1 MAKNFIYIF
10 TNPSFPKYVKI
21 GSATDPQKRLND
33 ANSSTWTPKAFR
45 LYGTYE
51 TAGENADKI
60 LHKLI
65 ERLDDEL
72 RVSDVV
78 KGHERKREFFE
89 MPPEKAW
96 AILEDIATISG
107 TEKRLWKNEKWTTDE
122 MIEDASST
130 SNDDKAVS
138 KASKRFDFE
147 KCGIP
152 LGSTLKFKYDDSI
165 QVKTLADGNVEYK
178 GEKISLS
185 KLSENL
191 MVERTGKRWKG
202 YQGPA
207 YFTFDGK
214 LLKDIKAD
222 YIAAQQEQTVSEAF
236 DEQN

>member
-1 MAKNFIYIF
+1 MGAIYIF
-10 TNPSFPKYVKI
+10 TNPSFPQYVKI
-21 GSATDPQKRLND
+21 GYAENPQKRLDD
-33 ANSSTWTPKAFR
+33 ANSSTWTPMAFR
-45 LYGTYE
+45 MYGTYKTPE
-51 TAGENADKI
+51 KNADKI

-65 ERLDDEL
+65 ELLDDKL
-72 RVSDVV
+72 RVKDNV
-78 KGHERKREFFE
+78 KGHERKREFFRIK
-89 MPPEKAW
+89 PEDAW
-96 AILEDIATISG
+96 AILDNIATISG
-107 TEKRLWKNEKWTTDE
+107 TTDKLRKNDKWTTDE
-122 MIEDASST
+122 MIEDASSI
-130 SNDDKAVS
+130 SNDDKTVS

-152 LGSTLKFKYDDSI
+152 LGSILKFKYDDAI

-207 YFTFDGK
+207 YFSFEGK

-222 YIAAQQEQTVSEAF
+222 YIAAQQKQNMGEVE
-236 DEQN
+236 DEQD

>member
-1 MAKNFIYIF
+1 MAKNYIYIF

-45 LYGTYE
+45 LYGAYE

-72 RVSDVV
+72 RVSDIV

-96 AILEDIATISG
+96 AILDDIATISG
-107 TEKRLWKNEKWTTDE
+107 TTDKLKKNEKWTTDE
-122 MIEDASST
+122 MIEDASSSDEEKT
-130 SNDDKAVS
+130 IF

-147 KCGIP
+147 KYGIAT
-152 LGSTLKFKYDDSI
+152 GSILKFKYDDKI

-207 YFTFDGK
+207 YFSYEGT
-214 LLKDIKAD
+214 LLKDIKAQ
-222 YIAAQQEQTVSEAF
+222 YENAKEQSLSEA
-236 DEQN
+236 

>member
-1 MAKNFIYIF
+1 MLKNFIYIF
-10 TNPSFPKYVKI
+10 TNPSFSKYVKI

-89 MPPEKAW
+89 MSPEKAW
-96 AILEDIATISG
+96 AILDDIATISG
-107 TEKRLWKNEKWTTDE
+107 TKDRLWKNDKWTTDE
-122 MIEDASST
+122 MLEDASST
-130 SNDDKAVS
+130 SDDVKTIS
-138 KASKRFDFE
+138 KATKRFDFE
-147 KCGIP
+147 KYGIQ

-165 QVKTLADGNVEYK
+165 QVKTLIDGNVEYK

-207 YFTFDGK
+207 YFTYNGV
-214 LLKDIKAD
+214 LLTDIKANFV
-222 YIAAQQEQTVSEAF
+222 AAQQSANEVD
-236 DEQN
+236 DEQD

>member
-1 MAKNFIYIF
+1 MLKNFIYIF
-10 TNPSFPKYVKI
+10 TNPSFSKYVKI

-89 MPPEKAW
+89 MSPEKAW
-96 AILEDIATISG
+96 AILDDIATISG
-107 TEKRLWKNEKWTTDE
+107 TKDRLWKNDKWTTDE
-122 MIEDASST
+122 MLEDASST
-130 SNDDKAVS
+130 SDDVKTIS
-138 KASKRFDFE
+138 KATKRFDFE
-147 KCGIP
+147 KYGIQ

-165 QVKTLADGNVEYK
+165 QVKTLIDGNVEYK

-185 KLSENL
+185 KLRQPL
-191 MVERTGKRWKG
+191 KITPKRLFTNKLTFTIFSLVTKRG
-202 YQGPA
+202 FLYGPA
-207 YFTFDGK
+207 QLF
-214 LLKDIKAD
+214 
-222 YIAAQQEQTVSEAF
+222 
-236 DEQN
+236 

>member
-10 TNPSFPKYVKI
+10 TNPSFSKYVKI

-89 MPPEKAW
+89 MSPEKAW
-96 AILEDIATISG
+96 AILDDIATISG
-107 TEKRLWKNEKWTTDE
+107 TKDRLWKNDKWTTDE
-122 MIEDASST
+122 MLEDASST
-130 SNDDKAVS
+130 SDDVKTIS
-138 KASKRFDFE
+138 KATKRFDFE
-147 KCGIP
+147 KYGIQ

-165 QVKTLADGNVEYK
+165 QVKTLIDGNVEYK

-207 YFTFDGK
+207 YFTYNGV
-214 LLKDIKAD
+214 LLTDIKANFV
-222 YIAAQQEQTVSEAF
+222 AAQQSANEVD
-236 DEQN
+236 DE

>member
-10 TNPSFPKYVKI
+10 TNPSFSNYVKI

-78 KGHERKREFFE
+78 KGHERKREFFK
-89 MPPEKAW
+89 MSPEKAW

-107 TEKRLWKNEKWTTDE
+107 TEKRLWKNETWTTDE

-152 LGSTLKFKYDDSI
+152 LGSTLKFKYDDTI

-185 KLSENL
+185 KLSEIL
-191 MVERTGKRWKG
+191 MVERTGKRWKS

-207 YFTFDGK
+207 YFTFDRK

-222 YIAAQQEQTVSEAF
+222 YIAVQQEQTVSEAF

>member
-10 TNPSFPKYVKI
+10 TNPSFSKYVKI

-89 MPPEKAW
+89 MSPEKAW
-96 AILEDIATISG
+96 AILDDIATISG
-107 TEKRLWKNEKWTTDE
+107 TKDRLWKNDKWTTDE
-122 MIEDASST
+122 MLEDASST
-130 SNDDKAVS
+130 SDDVKTIS
-138 KASKRFDFE
+138 KATKRFDFE
-147 KCGIP
+147 KYGIQ

-165 QVKTLADGNVEYK
+165 QVKTLIDGNVEYK

-207 YFTFDGK
+207 YFTYNGV
-214 LLKDIKAD
+214 LLTDIKANFV
-222 YIAAQQEQTVSEAF
+222 AAQQSANEVD
-236 DEQN
+236 DEQD

>member
-1 MAKNFIYIF
+1 MAKNYIYIF
-10 TNPSFPKYVKI
+10 TNPSFQEYVKI
-21 GSATDPQKRLND
+21 GSASDPQKRLND

-65 ERLDDEL
+65 ERLDDKL
-72 RVSDVV
+72 RVSDSV
-78 KGHERKREFFE
+78 KGHERKREFFKIS
-89 MPPEKAW
+89 PNKAW

-107 TEKRLWKNEKWTTDE
+107 TTDRLKKNEKWTTNE
-122 MIEDASST
+122 MIEDASSSDEEKT
-130 SNDDKAVS
+130 VS
-138 KASKRFDFE
+138 KASKRFDF
-147 KCGIP
+147 KKYGINT
-152 LGSTLKFKYDDSI
+152 GSILKFKYDDKI

-207 YFTFDGK
+207 YFSYEGT
-214 LLKDIKAD
+214 LLKDIKA
-222 YIAAQQEQTVSEAF
+222 QCENTKEQSSSEA
-236 DEQN
+236 

>member
-21 GSATDPQKRLND
+21 GCATDPQKRLND

-72 RVSDVV
+72 RVSEVV

-89 MPPEKAW
+89 MSPEKAW

-138 KASKRFDFE
+138 KSSKRFDFE

-152 LGSTLKFKYDDSI
+152 LGSTLKFKYDDTI

-222 YIAAQQEQTVSEAF
+222 YIAAQQEQTVSEGF

>member
-10 TNPSFPKYVKI
+10 TNPSFSKYVKI

-89 MPPEKAW
+89 MSPEKAW
-96 AILEDIATISG
+96 AILDDIATISG
-107 TEKRLWKNEKWTTDE
+107 TKDRLWKNDKWTTDE
-122 MIEDASST
+122 MLEDASST
-130 SNDDKAVS
+130 SDDVKTIS
-138 KASKRFDFE
+138 KATKRFDFE
-147 KCGIP
+147 KYGIQ

-165 QVKTLADGNVEYK
+165 QVRTLIDGNVEYK

-202 YQGPA
+202 YQGLA
-207 YFTFDGK
+207 YFTYNGV
-214 LLKDIKAD
+214 LLTDIKANFVT
-222 YIAAQQEQTVSEAF
+222 AQQSANEVD
-236 DEQN
+236 DEQD

>member
-72 RVSDVV
+72 RVSDIV

-89 MPPEKAW
+89 MSPNKAW

-107 TEKRLWKNEKWTTDE
+107 TIDRLKKNEKWTTDE
-122 MIEDASST
+122 MIEDATSSGEEKP
-130 SNDDKAVS
+130 NS
-138 KASKRFDFE
+138 KASKRFDF
-147 KCGIP
+147 KRYGIDT
-152 LGSTLKFKYDDSI
+152 GSILKFKYDDKI

-207 YFTFDGK
+207 YFSYEGA
-214 LLKDIKAD
+214 LLKDIKAQ
-222 YIAAQQEQTVSEAF
+222 YENAKEHSSGEA
-236 DEQN
+236 

>member
-10 TNPSFPKYVKI
+10 TNPSFSKYVKI
-21 GSATDPQKRLND
+21 GSVTDPQKRLND

-89 MPPEKAW
+89 MSPEKAW

-130 SNDDKAVS
+130 SNDDKTVS

-152 LGSTLKFKYDDSI
+152 LGSTLKFKYDDTI

-222 YIAAQQEQTVSEAF
+222 YMAAQQQTANEAE

>member
-96 AILEDIATISG
+96 AILEDIAIISG
-107 TEKRLWKNEKWTTDE
+107 TENRLRKNDKWTTEE
-122 MIEDASST
+122 MLEDASST
-130 SNDDKAVS
+130 AETEKSTS

-152 LGSTLKFKYDDSI
+152 VGSILKFKYDDAI
-165 QVKTLADGNVEYK
+165 QAKTLADGNVEYK

-214 LLKDIKAD
+214 LIKDIKAD
-222 YIAAQQEQTVSEAF
+222 YIAAQQEQTVSEAD
-236 DEQN
+236 DEQD

>member
-10 TNPSFPKYVKI
+10 TNPSFSKYVKI

-89 MPPEKAW
+89 MSPEKAW
-96 AILEDIATISG
+96 AILDDIATISG
-107 TEKRLWKNEKWTTDE
+107 TKDRLWKNDKWTTDE
-122 MIEDASST
+122 MLEDASST
-130 SNDDKAVS
+130 SDDVKTIS
-138 KASKRFDFE
+138 KATKRFDFE
-147 KCGIP
+147 KYGIQ

-165 QVKTLADGNVEYK
+165 QVRTLIDGNVEYK

-207 YFTFDGK
+207 YFTYNGV
-214 LLKDIKAD
+214 LLTDIKANFV
-222 YIAAQQEQTVSEAF
+222 AAQQSANEVD
-236 DEQN
+236 DEQD

>member
-1 MAKNFIYIF
+1 MLKNFIYIF
-10 TNPSFPKYVKI
+10 TNPSFSKYVKI

-89 MPPEKAW
+89 MSPEKAW
-96 AILEDIATISG
+96 AILDDIATISG
-107 TEKRLWKNEKWTTDE
+107 TKDRLWKNDKWTTDE
-122 MIEDASST
+122 MLEDASST
-130 SNDDKAVS
+130 SDDVKTIS
-138 KASKRFDFE
+138 KATKRFDFE
-147 KCGIP
+147 KYGIQ

-165 QVKTLADGNVEYK
+165 QVKTLIDGNVEYK

-191 MVERTGKRWKG
+191 MVERTSKRWKG

-207 YFTFDGK
+207 YFTYNGV
-214 LLKDIKAD
+214 LLTDIKANFV
-222 YIAAQQEQTVSEAF
+222 AAQQSTNEVD
-236 DEQN
+236 DEQD